1 MKELKQNDKV
11 KFDLNEKV
19 VGLTGKICGKV
30 GPVVI
35 VELDKAMTGYEFTH
49 IYILDTQVKE

>member
-35 VELDKAMTGYEFTH
+35 VELDAPMGGYEFTH
-49 IYILDTQVKE
+49 IYVLDTQIKE